1 MKRSTLL
8 RGTAVTG
15 AFAIALTLT
24 SCAGSAAD
32 QAAPS
37 STDLTVG
44 SVDLSADCPA
54 TIVVQTDWNP
64 EAEHGHLYEM
74 IKDDY
79 TIDAN
84 TKAVTGPLKVDG
96 EYTGV
101 NLEIRAGGPAIGFQT
116 VSAQMY
122 QDDKITLGY
131 VSTDEA
137 IQLSGTT
144 PTKAVMAPLDISPT
158 MVMWDPETYPDV
170 KTVEDVKPALE
181 ANKGV
186 WRYFDGSAYIEYLK
200 SAGLAS
206 ADILDGSYDGTPS
219 NFVAAGGKDMQQG
232 FASAEP
238 YVYQNEVSAWGKPVK
253 FALIHDAGWQTYQ
266 SSMSVK
272 AADFDK
278 LSPCLTKLVPV
289 LQKAGVAYY
298 KDPKAANDLILKLVD
313 EYNTGWTYTQG
324 VADYS
329 VKTQVDLGLVGNGS
343 DSTYGNFDDARFAD
357 FFDKASKVYTDLGTP
372 PASGY
377 TAKDLYTNEFIDTS
391 ISF

>member
-32 QAAPS
+32 QAAPA

-158 MVMWDPETYPDV
+158 MVMWDPETYPNV
-170 KTVEDVKPALE
+170 KTIQDVKPALE

-206 ADILDGSYDGTPS
+206 PDILDGSYDGTPS

-253 FALIHDAGWQTYQ
+253 FALIHDSGWQTYQ

-329 VKTQVDLGLVGNGS
+329 VKTQVDLGLVGNGP

-372 PASGY
+372 PAAGY

>member
-1 MKRSTLL
+1 MQRSTLV

-15 AFAIALTLT
+15 AVAIALTLT
-24 SCAGSAAD
+24 SCAGSAGETAPTAD
-32 QAAPS
+32 MEIGA
-37 STDLTVG
+37 
-44 SVDLSADCPA
+44 VDLSADCPS
-54 TIVVQTDWNP
+54 TVVIQTDWNP

-84 TKAVTGPLKVDG
+84 TKAVTGPLMAGG

-122 QDDKITLGY
+122 QDDSITLGY
-131 VSTDEA
+131 ISTDEA

-144 PTKAVMAPLDISPT
+144 PTKAVFAPLDISPT

-170 KTVEDVKPALE
+170 KTVDDVKSALS
-181 ANKGV
+181 ANGGV

-200 SAGLAS
+200 SAGLADAS
-206 ADILDGSYDGTPS
+206 ILDGSYDGTPS

-238 YVYQNEVSAWGKPVK
+238 YVYQNEVSAWGKPVD

-266 SSMSVK
+266 SSVSVK
-272 AADFDK
+272 SADFDT

-289 LQKAGVAYY
+289 LQQAGVEYY
-298 KDPKAANDLILKLVD
+298 KDPSAANALILELVD
-313 EYNTGWTYTQG
+313 QYATGWTYTQG

-329 VKTQVDLGLVGNGS
+329 VKTQVDLGLVGNGT
-343 DSTYGNFDDARFAD
+343 DSTYGNFDDDRFAD

-372 PASGY
+372 PADGY
-377 TAKDLYTNEFIDTS
+377 TPADLYTNEFVDTS

>member
-1 MKRSTLL
+1 MQRSTLV

-15 AFAIALTLT
+15 AVAIALTLT
-24 SCAGSAAD
+24 SCAGSAAET
-32 QAAPS
+32 AP
-37 STDLTVG
+37 TADMEIG

-54 TIVVQTDWNP
+54 TVVIQTDWNP

-84 TKAVTGPLKVDG
+84 TKAVTGPLMSDG
-96 EYTGV
+96 EFTGV

-122 QDDKITLGY
+122 QDDAITLGY
-131 VSTDEA
+131 ISTDEA
-137 IQLSGTT
+137 IQLSDTT
-144 PTKAVMAPLDISPT
+144 PTKAVFAPLDISPT
-158 MVMWDPETYPDV
+158 MVMWDPTTYPDV
-170 KTVEDVKPALE
+170 KTVDDVKSALS
-181 ANKGV
+181 ANGGV

-200 SAGLAS
+200 SAGLADAS
-206 ADILDGSYDGTPS
+206 ILDGSYDGTPS

-238 YVYQNEVSAWGKPVK
+238 YVYQNEVSAWGKPVD

-266 SSMSVK
+266 SSVSVK
-272 AADFDK
+272 AADFDE

-298 KDPKAANDLILKLVD
+298 EDPSAANALILDLVD
-313 EYNTGWTYTQG
+313 QYATGWTYTQG

-329 VKTQVDLGLVGNGS
+329 VKTQVDLGLVGNGT
-343 DSTYGNFDDARFAD
+343 DSTYGNFDDDRFAD
-357 FFDKASKVYTDLGTP
+357 FFDKAGKVYTDLGTP
-372 PASGY
+372 PADGY
-377 TAKDLYTNEFIDTS
+377 TPADLYTNEFIDTS

>member
-1 MKRSTLL
+1 MQRSTLL
-8 RGTAVTG
+8 RVTAAGG
-15 AFAIALTLT
+15 AIAIALTLT

-32 QAAPS
+32 QAAPA
-37 STDLTVG
+37 TDMPIG
-44 SVDLSADCPA
+44 SVDLSADCPS

-74 IKDDY
+74 IKDKY

-84 TKAVTGPLKVDG
+84 TKAVTGPLMSDG

-137 IQLSGTT
+137 IQLSATT
-144 PTKAVMAPLDISPT
+144 PTKAVFAPLDISPT
-158 MVMWDPETYPDV
+158 MVMWDPATYPDV
-170 KTVEDVKPALE
+170 KTIQDVAPALE
-181 ANKGV
+181 KNGGV

-200 SAGLAS
+200 SAGLANAS
-206 ADILDGSYDGTPS
+206 ILDGSYDGTPS

-272 AADFDK
+272 KADFDK
-278 LSPCLTKLVPV
+278 LSPCLSKLVPV

-298 KDPKAANDLILKLVD
+298 KDPKATNDLILKLVD
-313 EYNTGWTYTQG
+313 EYATGWTYTQG

-329 VKTQVDLGLVGNGS
+329 VKTQVDLGLVGNGP
-343 DSTYGNFDDARFAD
+343 DSTYGDFDDTRFAD
-357 FFDKASKVYTDLGTP
+357 FYTKAAKVYTDLGTP
-372 PASGY
+372 PASGE
-377 TAKDLYTNEFIDTS
+377 TAKDLYTNEFIDKS

>member
-1 MKRSTLL
+1 MKRSTLV

-24 SCAGSAAD
+24 SCAGSAAES
-32 QAAPS
+32 APNS
-37 STDLTVG
+37 SDLTIG

-79 TIDAN
+79 TIDAG

-158 MVMWDPETYPDV
+158 MVMWDPETYPNV
-170 KTVEDVKPALE
+170 KTIQDVKPALE

-253 FALIHDAGWQTYQ
+253 FALIHDSGWQTYQ

-272 AADFDK
+272 AADFDT

-298 KDPKAANDLILKLVD
+298 KDPKAANDLILKLVQD
-313 EYNTGWTYTQG
+313 YDTGWTYTQG

-329 VKTQVDLGLVGNGS
+329 VKTQVDLGLVGDGP

-357 FFDKASKVYTDLGTP
+357 FFEKASKVYTDLGTP

>member
-1 MKRSTLL
+1 MQRSTLL

-15 AFAIALTLT
+15 AVAIALTLT
-24 SCAGSAAD
+24 SCAGSAAES
-32 QAAPS
+32 APAP
-37 STDLTVG
+37 DREIG
-44 SVDLSADCPA
+44 SVDLSADCPS
-54 TIVVQTDWNP
+54 TVVVQTDWNP

-84 TKAVTGPLKVDG
+84 TKAVTGPLMSDG

-101 NLEIRAGGPAIGFQT
+101 DLEIRAGGPAIGFQT

-122 QDDKITLGY
+122 QDDAITLGY
-131 VSTDEA
+131 ISTDEA
-137 IQLSGTT
+137 VQLSDTT
-144 PTKAVMAPLDISPT
+144 ATKAVFAPLEISPT
-158 MVMWDPETYPDV
+158 MVMWDPATYPDV
-170 KTVEDVKPALE
+170 KTVDDVKDAL
-181 ANKGV
+181 ASNGGV

-200 SAGLAS
+200 SAGLAE
-206 ADILDGSYDGTPS
+206 AAILDGSYDGTPS

-238 YVYQNEVSAWGKPVK
+238 YVYQNEVSAWGKPVD

-266 SSMSVK
+266 SAVSVK
-272 AADFDK
+272 AGDFDE
-278 LSPCLTKLVPV
+278 LSPCLEKLVPV

-298 KDPKAANDLILKLVD
+298 EDPSAANALILTLVD
-313 EYNTGWTYTQG
+313 QYATGWTYTQG

-329 VKTQVDLGLVGNGS
+329 VQTQIDLGLVGNGP
-343 DSTYGNFDDARFAD
+343 DSTYGNFDEARFDD
-357 FFDKASKVYTDLGTP
+357 FFTKASTIYTDLGTP
-372 PASGY
+372 PAAGY
-377 TAKDLYTNEFIDTS
+377 TSADLYTNEFIDSS

>member
-1 MKRSTLL
+1 MQRSTLV

-15 AFAIALTLT
+15 AVAIALTLT
-24 SCAGSAAD
+24 SCAGSAAET
-32 QAAPS
+32 APTAS
-37 STDLTVG
+37 DMEIG
-44 SVDLSADCPA
+44 SVDLSADCPS
-54 TIVVQTDWNP
+54 TIVIQTDWNP

-84 TKAVTGPLKVDG
+84 TKAVTGPLMSDG

-101 NLEIRAGGPAIGFQT
+101 NLELRAGGPAIGFQT

-122 QDDKITLGY
+122 QDDAITLGY
-131 VSTDEA
+131 ISTDEA
-137 IQLSGTT
+137 IQLSDTT
-144 PTKAVMAPLDISPT
+144 PTKAVFAPLDISPT
-158 MVMWDPETYPDV
+158 MVMWDPTTYPDV
-170 KTVEDVKPALE
+170 KSVDDVKAALS
-181 ANKGV
+181 ANGGV

-200 SAGLAS
+200 SAGLADAS
-206 ADILDGSYDGTPS
+206 ILDGSYDGTPS

-238 YVYQNEVSAWGKPVK
+238 YVYQNEVSAWGKPVD

-266 SSMSVK
+266 SSVSVK
-272 AADFDK
+272 AADFEE

-298 KDPKAANDLILKLVD
+298 EDPSAANALILDLVD
-313 EYNTGWTYTQG
+313 QYATGWTYTQG

-329 VKTQVDLGLVGNGS
+329 VKTQVDLGLVGNGTN
-343 DSTYGNFDDARFAD
+343 STYGDFDDDRFAD

-372 PASGY
+372 PAAGY
-377 TAKDLYTNEFIDTS
+377 TPADLYTNEFVDTS

>member
-1 MKRSTLL
+1 MQRSTLL

-15 AFAIALTLT
+15 AVAIALTLT
-24 SCAGSAAD
+24 SCAGSAAES
-32 QAAPS
+32 APA
-37 STDLTVG
+37 TDKQIG
-44 SVDLSADCPA
+44 SVDLSADCPS
-54 TIVVQTDWNP
+54 TVVVQTDWNP

-79 TIDAN
+79 TVDAN
-84 TKAVTGPLKVDG
+84 AKTVTGPLMSDG

-122 QDDKITLGY
+122 QDDAITLGY
-131 VSTDEA
+131 VGTDEA
-137 IQLSGTT
+137 VQLSGTT
-144 PTKAVMAPLDISPT
+144 PTKAVFAPLDISPF
-158 MVMWDPETYPDV
+158 MVMWDPATYPDV
-170 KTVEDVKPALE
+170 HSVADVKDAL
-181 ANKGV
+181 AAKGGV
-186 WRYFDGSAYIEYLK
+186 WRYFDGAAYIEYLK
-200 SAGLAS
+200 SEGLAEPS
-206 ADILDGSYDGTPS
+206 ILDGSYDGTPS

-238 YVYQNEVSAWGKPVK
+238 YVYENEVSAWGKPVD
-253 FALIHDAGWQTYQ
+253 FALIHDAGWQTYA
-266 SSMSVK
+266 SSVSVK
-272 AADFDK
+272 ADTFDE
-278 LSPCLTKLVPV
+278 LSPCLEKLVPV

-298 KDPKAANDLILKLVD
+298 KDPTAANDLILKLVD
-313 EYNTGWTYTQG
+313 EYATGWTYTQG

-329 VKTQVDLGLVGNGS
+329 VKAQVDLGLVGDGP
-343 DSTYGNFDDARFAD
+343 DSTYGNFDGDRFAD

-377 TAKDLYTNEFIDTS
+377 TPADLYTNQFIDTS

>member
-1 MKRSTLL
+1 MKRSTLV

-24 SCAGSAAD
+24 SCAGSAAE
-32 QAAPS
+32 QSTPAA
-37 STDLTVG
+37 DLEIG
-44 SVDLSADCPA
+44 SVDLSSACPA
-54 TIVVQTDWNP
+54 TVVVQTDWNP

-74 IKDDY
+74 IKDDF
-79 TIDAN
+79 TVDAN
-84 TKAVTGPLKVDG
+84 TKAVTGPLMSDG

-101 NLEIRAGGPAIGFQT
+101 DLEIRAGGPAIGFQT

-122 QDDKITLGY
+122 QDDAITLGY

-137 IQLSGTT
+137 IQLSSTT
-144 PTKAVMAPLDISPT
+144 PTKAVMAPLEISPT

-170 KTVEDVKPALE
+170 DTIEDVKPALE
-181 ANKGV
+181 GNGGV
-186 WRYFDGSAYIEYLK
+186 WRYFDGSAYIEYLT
-200 SAGLAS
+200 SADLAS
-206 ADILDGSYDGTPS
+206 PAILDGSYDGTPS

-238 YVYQNEVSAWGKPVK
+238 FVYENEVTAWGKPIE

-272 AADFDK
+272 SDAFDE
-278 LSPCLTKLVPV
+278 LTPCLEQLVPV
-289 LQKAGVAYY
+289 MQKAGVAYY
-298 KDPKAANDLILKLVD
+298 EDPSAANALILQLVD
-313 EYNTGWTYTQG
+313 EYATGWTYSQG

-329 VKTQVDLGLVGNGS
+329 VKTQVDLGLVGNGT
-343 DSTYGNFDDARFAD
+343 DSTYGNFDEARFAD
-357 FFDKASKVYTDLGTP
+357 FFDKASAVYTELGTP
-372 PASGY
+372 PADGY
-377 TAKDLYTNEFIDTS
+377 TPADLYTNEFIDTS

>member
-1 MKRSTLL
+1 MKRSTLV

-15 AFAIALTLT
+15 AFAMALTLT

-37 STDLTVG
+37 SDLTIG

-74 IKDDY
+74 IKDDF
-79 TIDAN
+79 TVDAN
-84 TKAVTGPLKVDG
+84 TKAVTGPLISDG

-122 QDDKITLGY
+122 QDDAITLGY

-137 IQLSGTT
+137 IQLSSTT

-170 KTVEDVKPALE
+170 KTIQDVAPALE
-181 ANKGV
+181 GNGGV

-200 SAGLAS
+200 SAGLATP
-206 ADILDGSYDGTPS
+206 AILDGSYDGTPS

-238 YVYQNEVSAWGKPVK
+238 YVYQNEVSAWGKPVE
-253 FALIHDAGWQTYQ
+253 FALIHDSGWQTYQ

-272 AADFDK
+272 AADFDE
-278 LSPCLTKLVPV
+278 LSPCLTALVPV

-298 KDPKAANDLILKLVD
+298 ADPTAANDLILQLVE
-313 EYNTGWTYTQG
+313 EYDTGWTYTQG

-329 VKTQVDLGLVGNGS
+329 VKTQIDLGLVGDGP
-343 DSTYGNFDDARFAD
+343 DSTYGNFDDARFTD
-357 FFDKASKVYTDLGTP
+357 FFDKASTVYTDLGTP
-372 PASGY
+372 PADGY
-377 TAKDLYTNEFIDTS
+377 TPEDLYTNEFIDTS

>member
-1 MKRSTLL
+1 MKRSTLV

-15 AFAIALTLT
+15 AFAMALTLT

-37 STDLTVG
+37 SDLTIG

-74 IKDDY
+74 IKDDF
-79 TIDAN
+79 TVDAN
-84 TKAVTGPLKVDG
+84 TKAVTGPLMSDG

-122 QDDKITLGY
+122 QDDAITLGY

-137 IQLSGTT
+137 IQLSSTT

-170 KTVEDVKPALE
+170 KTIQDVAPALE
-181 ANKGV
+181 GNGGV

-200 SAGLAS
+200 SAGLATP
-206 ADILDGSYDGTPS
+206 AILDGSYDGTPS

-238 YVYQNEVSAWGKPVK
+238 YVYQNEVSAWGKPVE
-253 FALIHDAGWQTYQ
+253 FALIHDSGWQTYQ

-272 AADFDK
+272 AADFEE
-278 LSPCLTKLVPV
+278 LSPCLTALVPV

-298 KDPKAANDLILKLVD
+298 ADPTAANDLILQLVE
-313 EYNTGWTYTQG
+313 EYDTGWTYTQG

-329 VKTQVDLGLVGNGS
+329 VKTQIDLGLVGDGP

-357 FFDKASKVYTDLGTP
+357 FFDKASTVYTDLGTP
-372 PASGY
+372 PADGY
-377 TAKDLYTNEFIDTS
+377 TPEDLYTNEFIDTS